1 MLKEN
6 QQGKNDNSGST
17 TLVCALRSLCS
28 HFWDE
33 VSGMLLQLHTKPC
46 VHQPKQTHQVGTSA
60 TRQTLE
66 HPVHVD
72 FVMTTDRVKK
82 GKT

>member
-1 MLKEN
+1 
-6 QQGKNDNSGST
+6 
-17 TLVCALRSLCS
+17 
-28 HFWDE
+28 
-33 VSGMLLQLHTKPC
+33 MLLQLRTKPC